1 MQLLAANCSLNVSHY
16 FEEGNLVYEPVQKEW
31 HKPSSCLWTDDTR
44 LSVKVALLGHYSNL
58 QAFFVERLGVEEP
71 GIDTYIDELQS
82 LVVSDESPSVEKVKD
97 LIKQINSFRPG
108 KGALDKLKPYG
119 FLPVQGTDAT
129 TSLKTALDLFAISDR
144 SAYASEFIGKV
155 PILEFDREEVRE
167 LSPTIK
173 ALNLEHRYISQLV
186 VETPTAEDSSKE
198 GTLSDSVQKRA
209 YALYR

>member
-1 MQLLAANCSLNVSHY
+1 MIISQR
-16 FEEGNLVYEPVQKEW
+16 FEELSLVYEPIQKEW

-44 LSVKVALLGHYSNL
+44 LSGKVALLGHYSDL
-58 QAFFVERLGVEEP
+58 QAFFVQRLGVEEP

-119 FLPVQGTDAT
+119 FLPVQGTDGT

-144 SAYASEFIGKV
+144 SAYASEFKGKV
-155 PILEFDREEVRE
+155 AVLDFGIEEVRD
-167 LSPTIK
+167 LRQTIE
-173 ALNLEHRYISQLV
+173 ALHFEHRYMSQLV
-186 VETPTAEDSSKE
+186 EEVTTVKDSSKE
-198 GTLSDSVQKRA
+198 ATLSDSVQRRA
-209 YALYR
+209 YALLR